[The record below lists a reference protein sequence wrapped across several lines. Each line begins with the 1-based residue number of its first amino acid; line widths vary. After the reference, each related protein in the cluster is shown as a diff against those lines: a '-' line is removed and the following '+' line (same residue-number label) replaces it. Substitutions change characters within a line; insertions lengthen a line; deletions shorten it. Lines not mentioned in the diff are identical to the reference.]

1 MGMGKSRV
9 FLSRGCFRGL
19 GDVASISFEDFV
31 FEVLPGVYEPA
42 EDSFLLAGQ
51 VADLEGDLLDVGTG
65 CGIQS
70 IVARKAKATGID
82 INEKAVE
89 NAGKNAKKNNSGA
102 RFLVSD
108 LFENVS
114 GKFDFI
120 IFNPPYL
127 PTSPEER
134 LPGAENL
141 AFDGGE
147 SGRELVDRF
156 LEEFVGFLKD
166 GGELLLLQ
174 SSLSDKGET
183 AEKLREMGFVSEKL
197 AGRHVG
203 LFEELSVLRA
213 WRE

>member
-1 MGMGKSRV
+1 MGE
-9 FLSRGCFRGL
+9 
-19 GDVASISFEDFV
+19 ISFGGFV
-31 FEVLPGVYEPA
+31 FEVFPGVYEPA
-42 EDSFLLAGQ
+42 EDSFMLAGQ
-51 VADLEGDLLDVGTG
+51 VGELEGDLLDVGTG
-65 CGIQS
+65 CGIQA
-70 IVARKAKATGID
+70 IAAKKARAIGID

-89 NAGKNAKKNNSGA
+89 NARKNAKKNSSGA

-108 LFENVS
+108 LFENVT
-114 GKFDFI
+114 GKFNFI

-127 PTSPEER
+127 PTSLEEK

-141 AFDGGE
+141 AYDGGE
-147 SGRELVDRF
+147 SGRELIDRF
-156 LEEFVGFLKD
+156 LEDFVEHLKD

-183 AEKLREMGFVSEKL
+183 AERLREVGFVSEEL
-197 AGRHVG
+197 ARKHVG